1 MMMEHRNAI
10 GSSSAEVAQRRV
22 VESYRDFSTI
32 TEQDARNLQG
42 TGDMLG
48 IFDHAAASS
57 VHVFPEKMHYIL
69 LELENEGSR
78 DIVSW
83 LPHGRAFM
91 VHSLKLFEEE
101 ILSKWFNMTKYTSFQ
116 RQMNLYGF
124 RRVAKGVDKG
134 AYYHELF
141 LKGRQ
146 YLCKY
151 IKRTKIKGASARKC
165 NPDGDDPNF
174 YRMPP
179 VPPPEPL
186 ALRTTGRRVSVSS
199 VGSNNDVGLAESNA
213 HSNETGRFQSFVE
226 SRMGQMGLP
235 SHSLMVAQNLY
246 GPPLLFNWT
255 SDPMRTES
263 QIDAAA
269 SIQCWSNAR
278 YPPRDSRQE
287 NAVPWGRVPAFVG
300 SHSTQQQA

>member
-141 LKGRQ
+141 SKGGSTCASISSAPRSRELQ
-146 YLCKY
+146 LVNVTLTAM
-151 IKRTKIKGASARKC
+151 IRTS
-165 NPDGDDPNF
+165 
-174 YRMPP
+174 
-179 VPPPEPL
+179 
-186 ALRTTGRRVSVSS
+186 TGCPQCR
-199 VGSNNDVGLAESNA
+199 
-213 HSNETGRFQSFVE
+213 
-226 SRMGQMGLP
+226 P
-235 SHSLMVAQNLY
+235 QNLS
-246 GPPLLFNWT
+246 L
-255 SDPMRTES
+255 
-263 QIDAAA
+263 
-269 SIQCWSNAR
+269 
-278 YPPRDSRQE
+278 
-287 NAVPWGRVPAFVG
+287 
-300 SHSTQQQA
+300 